1 MLILKFKY
9 IFKCCQHKKVP
20 NTTSAL
26 LLFNKYPQN
35 STQKNVCITFTR
47 NGFAS
52 TRICKPRLS
61 PRPPNLTRIRKS
73 TVFGPVIQITID

>member
-35 STQKNVCITFTR
+35 STQKNVCITRSPETVLRVLAF
-47 NGFAS
+47 GS
-52 TRICKPRLS
+52 LGYRL
-61 PRPPNLTRIRKS
+61 
-73 TVFGPVIQITID
+73 GPQTLLALAKVPFLAQ

>member
-35 STQKNVCITFTR
+35 STQKFCVSRPETVLRVLAF
-47 NGFAS
+47 GS
-52 TRICKPRLS
+52 LGYRL
-61 PRPPNLTRIRKS
+61 
-73 TVFGPVIQITID
+73 GPQTLLALAKVPFLAQ

>member
-35 STQKNVCITFTR
+35 STQQIFVYHVQKRFCEYPHLE
-47 NGFAS
+47 AS
-52 TRICKPRLS
+52 AIASARKPYSHSQKCRFWPS
-61 PRPPNLTRIRKS
+61 DTNNY
-73 TVFGPVIQITID
+73 